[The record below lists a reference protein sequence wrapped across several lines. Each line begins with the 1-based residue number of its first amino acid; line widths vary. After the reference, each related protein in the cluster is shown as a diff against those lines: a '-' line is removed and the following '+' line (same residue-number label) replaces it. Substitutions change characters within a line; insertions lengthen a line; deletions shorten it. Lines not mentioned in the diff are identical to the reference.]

1 MCKFN
6 KPQISANVTAD
17 ERRAIYFE
25 ALYSLDMNDKIEKR
39 ENLSYLSWAN
49 AWAEFKRA
57 YPSATY
63 RIVKDPITNL
73 PYFADE
79 RTGIMV
85 YTEVTVYDID
95 IDIITHQMWLP
106 VLNSSN
112 KAMKLEPYNYKVYD
126 KFKKEYVERT
136 VEAASMFDINKTIMR
151 CLVKNLA
158 MFGLG
163 LYIYAG
169 EDIPEKMADD
179 NNVNTQQEPI
189 PEQPKRTRKT
199 RTVQQPVQE
208 KYAGIRIALQQ
219 CKTQDS
225 LMELY
230 KQHQNEV
237 TGNTEIKALF
247 TERKLQLNQAV

>member
-6 KPQISANVTAD
+6 KPQIPAGATAD
-17 ERRAIYFE
+17 ERRAIYFD
-25 ALYSLDMNDKIEKR
+25 ALYSLDMNDKVEKR

-85 YTEVTVYDID
+85 YTEVTVDD
-95 IDIITHQMWLP
+95 ITHEMWLP
-106 VLNSSN
+106 VMNTSN
-112 KAMKLEPYNYKVYD
+112 KAMKLESYTYKVYD
-126 KFKKEYVERT
+126 KFKKEYVERM

-169 EDIPEKMADD
+169 EDIPEKMVED
-179 NNVNTQQEPI
+179 NTNQQESI
-189 PEQPKRTRKT
+189 
-199 RTVQQPVQE
+199 PVQ
-208 KYAGIRIALQQ
+208 RQQ
-219 CKTQDS
+219 NNTRSQVKPVQTPV
-225 LMELY
+225 
-230 KQHQNEV
+230 KNEAA
-237 TGNTEIKALF
+237 TIKAEIIAAKDVTSLVSLYLDY
-247 TERKLQLNQAV
+247 TEAIESNPELKNLLTNRKKALKTLNS

>member
-6 KPQISANVTAD
+6 KPQIPAGATAD
-17 ERRAIYFE
+17 ERRAIYFD
-25 ALYSLDMNDKIEKR
+25 ALSSLDMNDKVEKR

-85 YTEVTVYDID
+85 YTEVTVDD
-95 IDIITHQMWLP
+95 ITHEMWLP
-106 VLNSSN
+106 VMNTSN
-112 KAMKLEPYNYKVYD
+112 KAMKLEPYTYKVYD

-169 EDIPEKMADD
+169 EDIPEKIVADD
-179 NNVNTQQEPI
+179 NNNQQESI
-189 PEQPKRTRKT
+189 PEQPKRTRKS
-199 RTVQQPVQE
+199 RTIQQPVQD

-225 LMELY
+225 LMQLY

>member
-6 KPQISANVTAD
+6 KPQIPANVTVD
-17 ERRAIYFE
+17 ERRAIYFD
-25 ALYSLDMNDKIEKR
+25 ALSSLDMNDKVEKR

-85 YTEVTVYDID
+85 YTEVTVDD
-95 IDIITHQMWLP
+95 ITHEMWLP
-106 VLNSSN
+106 VMNTSN
-112 KAMKLEPYNYKVYD
+112 KAMKLEPYTYKVYD

-169 EDIPEKMADD
+169 EDIPEKMVED
-179 NNVNTQQEPI
+179 NTNQQESI
-189 PEQPKRTRKT
+189 
-199 RTVQQPVQE
+199 PVQ
-208 KYAGIRIALQQ
+208 RQQ
-219 CKTQDS
+219 NNTRSQVKPVQTPV
-225 LMELY
+225 
-230 KQHQNEV
+230 KNEAA
-237 TGNTEIKALF
+237 TIKAEIIAAKDVTSLVSLYLDY
-247 TERKLQLNQAV
+247 TEAIESNPELKNLLTNRKKALKTLNS

>member
-1 MCKFN
+1 MCKFQ
-6 KPQISANVTAD
+6 KPQISANATDD
-17 ERRAIYFE
+17 ERRAAYFD
-25 ALYSLDMNDKIEKR
+25 ALYSLDMNDKVEKR

-63 RIVKDPITNL
+63 KIVKDPITNL

-85 YTEVTVYDID
+85 YTEVTADD
-95 IDIITHQMWLP
+95 ITHEMWLP
-106 VLNSSN
+106 VMNTSN
-112 KAMKLEPYNYKVYD
+112 KAMKLEPYTYKVYD

-169 EDIPEKMADD
+169 EDIPEKLVDD
-179 NNVNTQQEPI
+179 NTSQQETI
-189 PEQPKRTRKT
+189 PEQPKRTRKS
-199 RTVQQPVQE
+199 RTIQQPVQD
-208 KYAGIRIALQQ
+208 KYAGIRTALQQ
-219 CKTQDS
+219 CNTHDS

>member
-6 KPQISANVTAD
+6 KPQIPANVTAD
-17 ERRAIYFE
+17 ERRAIYFD
-25 ALYSLDMNDKIEKR
+25 ALCSLDMNDKVEKR

-85 YTEVTVYDID
+85 YTEVTVDD
-95 IDIITHQMWLP
+95 ITHEMWLP
-106 VLNSSN
+106 VMNTSN
-112 KAMKLEPYNYKVYD
+112 KAMKLEPYTYKVYD

-151 CLVKNLA
+151 CLVKNMA

-169 EDIPEKMADD
+169 EDIPEKMVED
-179 NNVNTQQEPI
+179 NTNQQESI
-189 PEQPKRTRKT
+189 
-199 RTVQQPVQE
+199 PVQ
-208 KYAGIRIALQQ
+208 RQQ
-219 CKTQDS
+219 NNTRSQVKPVQIPV
-225 LMELY
+225 
-230 KQHQNEV
+230 KNEAA
-237 TGNTEIKALF
+237 TIKAEIIAAKDVTSLVSLYLDY
-247 TERKLQLNQAV
+247 TEAIESNPELKNLLTNRKKALKTLNS

>member
-1 MCKFN
+1 MCKFQ
-6 KPQISANVTAD
+6 KPTVPQGATAE

-63 RIVKDPITNL
+63 RIIKDPITNF

-79 RTGIMV
+79 RTGIIV
-85 YTEVTVYDID
+85 YTEVTVDD
-95 IDIITHQMWLP
+95 ITHEMWLP
-106 VLNSSN
+106 VMNTSN
-112 KAMKLEPYNYKVYD
+112 KAMRLEPYTYKVYD

-169 EDIPEKMADD
+169 EDIPEKMVDD
-179 NNVNTQQEPI
+179 NVNNQQESI
-189 PEQPKRTRKT
+189 PEQPKRTRRS
-199 RTVQQPVQE
+199 RTIQQPVQD
-208 KYAGIRIALQQ
+208 KYAGIKIALQQ

>member
-1 MCKFN
+1 MTMCKFI
-6 KPQISANVTAD
+6 KPTVPQGATAD
-17 ERRAIYFE
+17 EKRAVYFD
-25 ALYSLDMNDKIEKR
+25 ALYSLDMNDKVEKR

-57 YPSATY
+57 CPSATY

-79 RTGIMV
+79 RIGIIV
-85 YTEVTVYDID
+85 YTEVTADDV
-95 IDIITHQMWLP
+95 THEMWLP
-106 VLNSSN
+106 VMNTSN
-112 KAMKLEPYNYKVYD
+112 KAMKLEPYTYKVFD

-169 EDIPEKMADD
+169 EDIPDKMADD
-179 NNVNTQQEPI
+179 NAATQETV
-189 PEQPKRTRKT
+189 PEQPKRTRKS
-199 RTVQQPVQE
+199 RAVQQSVTD
-208 KYAGIRIALQQ
+208 KYAGIRTALQQ

>member
-1 MCKFN
+1 
-6 KPQISANVTAD
+6 
-17 ERRAIYFE
+17 
-25 ALYSLDMNDKIEKR
+25 MNDKVEKR

-85 YTEVTVYDID
+85 YTEVTVDD
-95 IDIITHQMWLP
+95 ITHEMWLP
-106 VLNSSN
+106 VMNTSN
-112 KAMKLEPYNYKVYD
+112 KAMKLEPYTYKVYD

-169 EDIPEKMADD
+169 EDIPEKMVED
-179 NNVNTQQEPI
+179 NTNQQESI
-189 PEQPKRTRKT
+189 
-199 RTVQQPVQE
+199 PVQ
-208 KYAGIRIALQQ
+208 RQQ
-219 CKTQDS
+219 NNTRSQVKPVQTPV
-225 LMELY
+225 
-230 KQHQNEV
+230 KNEAA
-237 TGNTEIKALF
+237 TIKAEIIAAKDVTSLVSLYLDY
-247 TERKLQLNQAV
+247 TEAIESNPELKNLLTNRKKALKTLNS

>member
-6 KPQISANVTAD
+6 KPQIPAGATAD
-17 ERRAIYFE
+17 ERRAIYFD
-25 ALYSLDMNDKIEKR
+25 ALYSLDMNDKVEKR

-85 YTEVTVYDID
+85 YTEVTVYDI
-95 IDIITHQMWLP
+95 THEMWLP
-106 VLNSSN
+106 VMNTSN
-112 KAMKLEPYNYKVYD
+112 KAMKLESYTYKVYD
-126 KFKKEYVERT
+126 KFKKEYDERM

-169 EDIPEKMADD
+169 EDIPEKMVED
-179 NNVNTQQEPI
+179 NTNQQESI
-189 PEQPKRTRKT
+189 
-199 RTVQQPVQE
+199 PVQ
-208 KYAGIRIALQQ
+208 RQQ
-219 CKTQDS
+219 NNTRSQVKPVQTS
-225 LMELY
+225 V
-230 KQHQNEV
+230 KNEAA
-237 TGNTEIKALF
+237 TIKAEIIAAKDVTSLVSLYLDY
-247 TERKLQLNQAV
+247 TEAIESNPELKNLLTNRKKALKTLNS

>member
-6 KPQISANVTAD
+6 KPQIPANATAD
-17 ERRAIYFE
+17 ERRAIYFDT
-25 ALYSLDMNDKIEKR
+25 LYSLDMNDKVEKR

-63 RIVKDPITNL
+63 KIVKDPITNL

-85 YTEVTVYDID
+85 YTEVTVDE
-95 IDIITHQMWLP
+95 ITHEMWLP
-106 VLNSSN
+106 VMNTSN
-112 KAMKLEPYNYKVYD
+112 KAMKLEAYTYKVYD

-136 VEAASMFDINKTIMR
+136 VETASMFDINKTIMR

-169 EDIPEKMADD
+169 EDIQEKMLDD
-179 NNVNTQQEPI
+179 NTFHQEST
-189 PEQPKRTRKT
+189 PEQPKRTRKS
-199 RTVQQPVQE
+199 RTIQQPVQDR
-208 KYAGIRIALQQ
+208 YTGIRIALQQ
-219 CKTQDS
+219 YKTQDS

-237 TGNTEIKALF
+237 NGNTEIKALF

>member
-1 MCKFN
+1 MCKFIR
-6 KPQISANVTAD
+6 PQVPQGSTEN
-17 ERRAIYFE
+17 ERREIYFD
-25 ALYSLDMNDKIEKR
+25 ALYSLDMNDKVEKR

-85 YTEVTVYDID
+85 YTEVTVDD
-95 IDIITHQMWLP
+95 ITHEMWLP
-106 VLNSSN
+106 VMNNSN
-112 KAMKLEPYNYKVYD
+112 KAMKLESYNYKVYD

-169 EDIPEKMADD
+169 EDIPEKVVVDD
-179 NNVNTQQEPI
+179 NTTQQESA
-189 PEQPKRTRKT
+189 PEQPKRTRKS
-199 RTVQQPVQE
+199 RTIQQPVQE

-237 TGNTEIKALF
+237 TSNTEIKALF

>member
-6 KPQISANVTAD
+6 KPQIPANVTVD
-17 ERRAIYFE
+17 ERRAIYFD
-25 ALYSLDMNDKIEKR
+25 ALSSLDMNDKVEKR

-85 YTEVTVYDID
+85 YTEVTVDD
-95 IDIITHQMWLP
+95 ITHEMWLP
-106 VLNSSN
+106 VMNTSN
-112 KAMKLEPYNYKVYD
+112 KAMKLEPYTYKVYD

-169 EDIPEKMADD
+169 EDIPEKMVED
-179 NNVNTQQEPI
+179 NTNQQESI
-189 PEQPKRTRKT
+189 
-199 RTVQQPVQE
+199 PVQ
-208 KYAGIRIALQQ
+208 RQQ
-219 CKTQDS
+219 NNTRSQVKPVQPPV
-225 LMELY
+225 
-230 KQHQNEV
+230 KNEAA
-237 TGNTEIKALF
+237 TIKAEIIAAKDVTSLVSLYLDY
-247 TERKLQLNQAV
+247 TEAIESNPELKNLLTNRKKALKTLNS

>member
-6 KPQISANVTAD
+6 KPQIPANVTAD
-17 ERRAIYFE
+17 ERRAIYFD
-25 ALYSLDMNDKIEKR
+25 ALSSLDMNDKVEKR

-85 YTEVTVYDID
+85 YTEVTVDD
-95 IDIITHQMWLP
+95 ITHEMWLP
-106 VLNSSN
+106 VMNTSN
-112 KAMKLEPYNYKVYD
+112 KAMKLEPYTYKVYD

-169 EDIPEKMADD
+169 EDIPEKMVED
-179 NNVNTQQEPI
+179 NTNQQEPI
-189 PEQPKRTRKT
+189 PEQRQQNNTRSQVK
-199 RTVQQPVQE
+199 PVQTPV
-208 KYAGIRIALQQ
+208 K
-219 CKTQDS
+219 
-225 LMELY
+225 
-230 KQHQNEV
+230 NEAA
-237 TGNTEIKALF
+237 TIKAEIIAAKDVTSLVSLYLDY
-247 TERKLQLNQAV
+247 TEAIESNPELKNLLTNRKKALKTLNS

>member
-6 KPQISANVTAD
+6 KPQIPANVTVD
-17 ERRAIYFE
+17 ERRAIYFD
-25 ALYSLDMNDKIEKR
+25 ALSSLDMNDKVEKR

-85 YTEVTVYDID
+85 YTEVTVDE
-95 IDIITHQMWLP
+95 ITHEMWLP
-106 VLNSSN
+106 VMNTSN
-112 KAMKLEPYNYKVYD
+112 KAMKLEPYTYKVYD

-169 EDIPEKMADD
+169 EDIPEKMVED
-179 NNVNTQQEPI
+179 NTNQQESI
-189 PEQPKRTRKT
+189 
-199 RTVQQPVQE
+199 PVQ
-208 KYAGIRIALQQ
+208 RQQ
-219 CKTQDS
+219 NNTRSQVKPVQTPV
-225 LMELY
+225 
-230 KQHQNEV
+230 KNEAA
-237 TGNTEIKALF
+237 TIKAEIIAAKDVTSLVSLYLDY
-247 TERKLQLNQAV
+247 TEAIESNPELKNLLTNRKKALKTLNS

>member
-6 KPQISANVTAD
+6 KPQIPANVTVD
-17 ERRAIYFE
+17 ERRAIYFD
-25 ALYSLDMNDKIEKR
+25 ALYSLDMNDKVEKR

-85 YTEVTVYDID
+85 YTEVTVDD
-95 IDIITHQMWLP
+95 ITHEMWLP
-106 VLNSSN
+106 VMNTSN
-112 KAMKLEPYNYKVYD
+112 KAMKLEPYTYKVYD

-169 EDIPEKMADD
+169 EDIPEKMVED
-179 NNVNTQQEPI
+179 NTNQQESI
-189 PEQPKRTRKT
+189 
-199 RTVQQPVQE
+199 PVQ
-208 KYAGIRIALQQ
+208 RQQ
-219 CKTQDS
+219 NNTRSQVKPVHPPV
-225 LMELY
+225 
-230 KQHQNEV
+230 KNEAA
-237 TGNTEIKALF
+237 TIKAEIIAAKDVTSLVSLYLDY
-247 TERKLQLNQAV
+247 TEAIESNPELKNLLTNRKKALKTLNS

>member
-1 MCKFN
+1 MCKFQ
-6 KPQISANVTAD
+6 KPQIPANATAD

-25 ALYSLDMNDKIEKR
+25 TLYSLDMNDKIEKR

-63 RIVKDPITNL
+63 RIIKDPITNL

-79 RTGIMV
+79 RTGIIV
-85 YTEVTVYDID
+85 YTEVTVDN
-95 IDIITHQMWLP
+95 ITHEMWLP
-106 VLNSSN
+106 VMNTSN
-112 KAMKLEPYNYKVYD
+112 KAMRLEPYTYKVYD
-126 KFKKEYVERT
+126 RFKKEYVERT
-136 VEAASMFDINKTIMR
+136 VEVASMFDINKTIMR

-179 NNVNTQQEPI
+179 NVNTQQETVS
-189 PEQPKRTRKT
+189 EQPKRIRKN
-199 RTVQQPVQE
+199 RTIQQPVQD
-208 KYAGIRIALQQ
+208 KYAGIRTALQQ

-247 TERKLQLNQAV
+247 TERKLQLNKAV

>member
-1 MCKFN
+1 
-6 KPQISANVTAD
+6 
-17 ERRAIYFE
+17 
-25 ALYSLDMNDKIEKR
+25 
-39 ENLSYLSWAN
+39 
-49 AWAEFKRA
+49 
-57 YPSATY
+57 
-63 RIVKDPITNL
+63 
-73 PYFADE
+73 
-79 RTGIMV
+79 
-85 YTEVTVYDID
+85 
-95 IDIITHQMWLP
+95 MWLP
-106 VLNSSN
+106 VMNTSN
-112 KAMKLEPYNYKVYD
+112 KAMKLEPYTYKVYD
-126 KFKKEYVERT
+126 KFKKEYVERMVEAASMFDINKT
-136 VEAASMFDINKTIMR
+136 IMRCLVMNTSNKAMKLEPYTYKVYDKFKKEYVERMVEAASMFDINKTIMR

-189 PEQPKRTRKT
+189 PVQPKRTRKS
-199 RTVQQPVQE
+199 RPIQQPVQE

>member
-6 KPQISANVTAD
+6 KPQIPANVTVD
-17 ERRAIYFE
+17 ERRAIYFD
-25 ALYSLDMNDKIEKR
+25 ALSSLDMNDKVEKR

-85 YTEVTVYDID
+85 YTEVTVDD
-95 IDIITHQMWLP
+95 ITHEMWLP
-106 VLNSSN
+106 VMNTSN
-112 KAMKLEPYNYKVYD
+112 KAMKLEPYTYKVYD

-169 EDIPEKMADD
+169 EDIPEKMVED
-179 NNVNTQQEPI
+179 NTNQQEPI
-189 PEQPKRTRKT
+189 PEQRQQNNTRSQVK
-199 RTVQQPVQE
+199 PVQTPV
-208 KYAGIRIALQQ
+208 K
-219 CKTQDS
+219 
-225 LMELY
+225 
-230 KQHQNEV
+230 NEAA
-237 TGNTEIKALF
+237 TIKAEIIAAKDVTSLVSLYLDY
-247 TERKLQLNQAV
+247 TEAIESNPELKNLLTNRKKALKTLNS

>member
-6 KPQISANVTAD
+6 KPQIPANVTVD
-17 ERRAIYFE
+17 ERRAIYFD
-25 ALYSLDMNDKIEKR
+25 ALYSLDMNDKVEKR

-85 YTEVTVYDID
+85 YTEVTVDE
-95 IDIITHQMWLP
+95 ITHEMWLP
-106 VLNSSN
+106 VMNTSN
-112 KAMKLEPYNYKVYD
+112 KAMKLEPYTYKVYD

-169 EDIPEKMADD
+169 EDIPEKMVED
-179 NNVNTQQEPI
+179 NTNQQESI
-189 PEQPKRTRKT
+189 
-199 RTVQQPVQE
+199 PVQRQQNNTRSQVKPVQTPVKNE
-208 KYAGIRIALQQ
+208 AATINAEIIAA
-219 CKTQDS
+219 KDVTS
-225 LMELY
+225 LVSLYLDYTEAIESNPEL
-230 KQHQNEV
+230 KNLL
-237 TGNTEIKALF
+237 TNRKKALK
-247 TERKLQLNQAV
+247 TLNS

>member
-6 KPQISANVTAD
+6 KPQIPANVTVD
-17 ERRAIYFE
+17 ERRAIYFD
-25 ALYSLDMNDKIEKR
+25 ALSSLDMNDKVEKR

-85 YTEVTVYDID
+85 YTEVTVDD
-95 IDIITHQMWLP
+95 ITHEMWLP
-106 VLNSSN
+106 VMNTSN
-112 KAMKLEPYNYKVYD
+112 KAMKLEPYTYKVYD

-169 EDIPEKMADD
+169 EDIPEKMVED
-179 NNVNTQQEPI
+179 NTNQQEPA
-189 PEQPKRTRKT
+189 PEQRQQNNTRSQVK
-199 RTVQQPVQE
+199 PVQPPV
-208 KYAGIRIALQQ
+208 K
-219 CKTQDS
+219 
-225 LMELY
+225 
-230 KQHQNEV
+230 NEAA
-237 TGNTEIKALF
+237 TIKAEIIAAKDVTSLVSLYLDY
-247 TERKLQLNQAV
+247 TEAIESNPELKNLLTNRKKALKTLNS

>member
-6 KPQISANVTAD
+6 KPQMPAGATAD
-17 ERRAIYFE
+17 ERRAIYFD
-25 ALYSLDMNDKIEKR
+25 ALYSLDMNDKVEKR

-85 YTEVTVYDID
+85 YTEVTVDD
-95 IDIITHQMWLP
+95 ITHEMWLP
-106 VLNSSN
+106 VMNTSN
-112 KAMKLEPYNYKVYD
+112 KAMKLESYTYKVYD
-126 KFKKEYVERT
+126 KFKKEYVERM

-163 LYIYAG
+163 LYICDLLCQKHG
-169 EDIPEKMADD
+169 GTLSIE
-179 NNVNTQQEPI
+179 NNDEVGAKI
-189 PEQPKRTRKT
+189 
-199 RTVQQPVQE
+199 TV
-208 KYAGIRIALQQ
+208 
-219 CKTQDS
+219 
-225 LMELY
+225 
-230 KQHQNEV
+230 
-237 TGNTEIKALF
+237 EISCS
-247 TERKLQLNQAV
+247 

>member
-6 KPQISANVTAD
+6 KPQIPAGATAD
-17 ERRAIYFE
+17 ERRAIYFD
-25 ALYSLDMNDKIEKR
+25 ALYSLDMNDKVEKR

-85 YTEVTVYDID
+85 YTEVTVDD
-95 IDIITHQMWLP
+95 ITHEMWLP
-106 VLNSSN
+106 VMNTSN
-112 KAMKLEPYNYKVYD
+112 KAMKLEPYTYKVYD

-169 EDIPEKMADD
+169 EDIPEKMVEENAA
-179 NNVNTQQEPI
+179 QQESI
-189 PEQPKRTRKT
+189 
-199 RTVQQPVQE
+199 PVQ
-208 KYAGIRIALQQ
+208 RQQ
-219 CKTQDS
+219 NNTRSQVKPVQTPV
-225 LMELY
+225 
-230 KQHQNEV
+230 KNEAA
-237 TGNTEIKALF
+237 TIKAEIIAAKDVTSLVSLYLDY
-247 TERKLQLNQAV
+247 TEAIESNPELKNLLTNRKKALKTLNS

>member
-6 KPQISANVTAD
+6 KPQIPANVTVD
-17 ERRAIYFE
+17 ERRAIYFD
-25 ALYSLDMNDKIEKR
+25 ALSSLDMNDKVEKR

-85 YTEVTVYDID
+85 YTEVTVDS
-95 IDIITHQMWLP
+95 ITHEMWLP
-106 VLNSSN
+106 VMNTSN
-112 KAMKLEPYNYKVYD
+112 KAMKLEPYTYKVYD

-169 EDIPEKMADD
+169 EDIPEKMVED
-179 NNVNTQQEPI
+179 NTNQQESI
-189 PEQPKRTRKT
+189 
-199 RTVQQPVQE
+199 PVQ
-208 KYAGIRIALQQ
+208 RQQ
-219 CKTQDS
+219 NNTRSQVKPVQTPV
-225 LMELY
+225 
-230 KQHQNEV
+230 KNEAA
-237 TGNTEIKALF
+237 TIKAEIIAAKDVTSLVSLYLDY
-247 TERKLQLNQAV
+247 TEAIESNPELKNLLTNRKKALKTLNS